1 MASAAEHQRT
11 ALKSRTIASHTAP
24 EWGNLLLG
32 AAIIL
37 LATLAV
43 YWPAVHA
50 GFVWDDDDIL
60 TANPVIS
67 APDGLRLIW
76 AGGKFY
82 DYWPV
87 TLTSFWCEW
96 RLWGLDATGY
106 HVTNILLHAAAAILF
121 WRVLRHLRIPAAWL
135 AAMAVVAVL
144 APLTWAQCGIY
155 KDEETL

>member
-1 MASAAEHQRT
+1 M
-11 ALKSRTIASHTAP
+11 
-24 EWGNLLLG
+24 LLG